1 MTMMMIV
8 LNTNTI
14 SRSTLQTRV
23 LLLLSHYYNLNPG
36 HISSEAYALI
46 CQRFDCST
54 HCLFGIL
61 TPWLFNDAMLARRTH
76 WLPAVSTS
84 SVLKVALFVCSA
96 HCLLDVS
103 KSSVLKVALFV
114 CSAHCLLVVS
124 TSSVLKVACLSA
136 QHTACWMSL
145 RHRY

>member
-96 HCLLDVS
+96 HCPLGVFTALLFKNTVFANSSHYLLDVS
-103 KSSVLKVALFV
+103 TLLLSKHVL
-114 CSAHCLLVVS
+114 
-124 TSSVLKVACLSA
+124 
-136 QHTACWMSL
+136 
-145 RHRY
+145 